1 LPRGSLPGSARPL
14 GDAQRL
20 PSRHRAQSP
29 ALRGHPVRRRAGDRA
44 VVAHVRP
51 RAAVRA
57 VGAGDRPPRRA
68 RESQP
73 PRHQAHPARQD
84 GARGAGRGA
93 RRARRRVQS
102 DPQGIVGLRSPP
114 AGGPEGM
121 TRKEEQL
128 RKAMLHYLEGS
139 IHPEELE
146 VLNRVVETDPDA
158 RREMAELMLQDALLT
173 KVGQET
179 EFFELDDP
187 RPMPLPSVSSCRTSR
202 IMKITRRAPIV
213 EAPAPARRPS
223 WKVAI
228 AAAAVLFAVSV
239 ATAVLQSGSF
249 DAVPVT

>member
-1 LPRGSLPGSARPL
+1 
-14 GDAQRL
+14 
-20 PSRHRAQSP
+20 
-29 ALRGHPVRRRAGDRA
+29 
-44 VVAHVRP
+44 
-51 RAAVRA
+51 
-57 VGAGDRPPRRA
+57 
-68 RESQP
+68 
-73 PRHQAHPARQD
+73 
-84 GARGAGRGA
+84 
-93 RRARRRVQS
+93 
-102 DPQGIVGLRSPP
+102 
-114 AGGPEGM
+114 M

-187 RPMPLPSVSSCRTSR
+187 RPMPPPSVSCRTSR

-213 EAPAPARRPS
+213 EAPAPSKRPS

-228 AAAAVLFAVSV
+228 AAAAVLFAVSL
-239 ATAVLQSGSF
+239 ATAVSVLQSGSPEG
-249 DAVPVT
+249 PVTTVQPIVPSAPAAAAPPEEMPAEVPAKAVVSAPEAPKPAPAKPKAPVAKPKTSTARQEPAESRPSTSTNVPDGFLTLPSSSKLPPPSPSKPAPKLPPKTPPKTPPPPPDKK

>member
-1 LPRGSLPGSARPL
+1 
-14 GDAQRL
+14 
-20 PSRHRAQSP
+20 
-29 ALRGHPVRRRAGDRA
+29 
-44 VVAHVRP
+44 
-51 RAAVRA
+51 
-57 VGAGDRPPRRA
+57 
-68 RESQP
+68 
-73 PRHQAHPARQD
+73 
-84 GARGAGRGA
+84 
-93 RRARRRVQS
+93 
-102 DPQGIVGLRSPP
+102 
-114 AGGPEGM
+114 M

-249 DAVPVT
+249 DAVPVTTVQPIVPAAPAAAAPPEEPPAEAPAKAVVNAPAATKPAPAKPKAPAAKPKTSTARQEPTESRPVTSTNVPDGFLTLPSSSKLPPPSPSKPAPKLPPKTPPPKTPPPPPEKK